1 VVPGPL
7 SGSASSVDTCG
18 VGPGRM
24 NGVIDALPAID
35 EPLGPDQYLVV
46 STHAWAMKSHNFLRG
61 RSGTPTV
68 RYLLLEELR
77 SDRWVP
83 AEPSRDWVGEQRR
96 TGRRWW
102 LLGSEKDARA
112 DGIDLDHQDHAGR
125 VRAPYGD
132 FLAERENRRPGPRPG
147 SWRAPSPDFL
157 AALPR
162 DPDQLLARLEIDHP
176 RTRFSHPLTH
186 VAGALR
192 SCLFP
197 ADLRAAFYRGLLQ
210 LPGISVDEH
219 TVDLDGRPCVAL
231 AWDIGARIH
240 ELLIDPATGQYAGER
255 DTAGNEPPWPIA
267 PGTVVRSSATLTA
280 ITDGPGELPEHLAEH
295 TRDGL
300 PT

>member
-1 VVPGPL
+1 M
-7 SGSASSVDTCG
+7 DTG
-18 VGPGRM
+18 DVGPGRM
-24 NGVIDALPAID
+24 GGMIDALRASD

-46 STHAWAMKSHNFLRG
+46 STHAWAMRSHSFLRG

-68 RYLLLEELR
+68 RYMLLEELR
-77 SDRWVP
+77 TDRWVP
-83 AEPSRDWVGEQRR
+83 AQPSRDWIGHQRR

-102 LLGSEKDARA
+102 LLGSEEEARA

-132 FLAERENRRPGPRPG
+132 FRAERENRRPGPRPG

-162 DPDQLLARLEIDHP
+162 DPDRLIARLEIDHP

-186 VAGALR
+186 VADALR

-197 ADLRAAFYRGLLQ
+197 ADLRTVLYRGLLQ
-210 LPGISVDEH
+210 RPEIDIDEH
-219 TVDLDGRPCVAL
+219 AVDLDGRLCVAL
-231 AWDIGARIH
+231 ACDVGARTR
-240 ELLIDPATGQYAGER
+240 ELLIDPASGQYAGER
-255 DTAGNEPPWPIA
+255 ETAGNNPLWPVE
-267 PGTVVRSSATLTA
+267 PGTVVTSSATLTA